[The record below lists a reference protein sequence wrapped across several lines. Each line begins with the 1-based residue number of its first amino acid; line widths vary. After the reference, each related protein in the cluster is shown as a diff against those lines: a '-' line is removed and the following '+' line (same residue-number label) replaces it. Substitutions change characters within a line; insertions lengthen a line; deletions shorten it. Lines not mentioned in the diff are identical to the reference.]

1 MLALDYEDAGGD
13 PENARPGGHDFFF
26 FFISGEEPDEEPEP
40 PKKRH
45 SRSASP
51 KAPVAPSSPPDSAPL
66 TPFGQSGPVKA
77 VERPQRAAQTPQTPS
92 GASPLIMDAV
102 QRLSRVHKRTGRA
115 SDKSIEQFTGI
126 AALFVEITGVDDVR
140 AVRQHHIA
148 AFVDAMDRLPPT
160 YRRSAAERDKPIAA
174 IIAEA
179 EATGAETGLS
189 AATVN
194 RNLIQL
200 GKVFK
205 GAQSEGIRVDPSVN
219 PSLLRRFE
227 KKNAKDDRDPFTP
240 DDVKRIFAAPVWTGA
255 KSAKRRRDP
264 GEIVVKDWLYWVPL
278 IAAYTGA
285 RREEICGLE
294 TADIDEEDGVPVII
308 VRPNARRG
316 LKNAQSQRRIPI
328 HSHLIDLGFLDYVRE
343 QRMKDRTNL
352 FHDLN
357 RKSPKSQ
364 IGDSTAYL
372 WRNIQNDML
381 GPQAK
386 KSFHSF
392 RHYAVQGLRAESD
405 VEKHVRAELFGH
417 LVGDI
422 EDDRY
427 GGRAPITALRAAV
440 EALPRVF

>member
-1 MLALDYEDAGGD
+1 MALANYVIRRGAFYAWRRVWRGKAVQIPLSTTDPARARRLASVATAASSVGYGLLDAGRISIHDVKKGVHAAVQREMLALDYEAAGGD

-26 FFISGEEPDEEPEP
+26 FFISGDEPDEEPEP
-40 PKKRH
+40 PKKRQP
-45 SRSASP
+45 RSASP
-51 KAPVAPSSPPDSAPL
+51 KAPVAPSPNPDSVPL
-66 TPFGQSGPVKA
+66 TPLGHSGPVEA

-205 GAQSEGIRVDPSVN
+205 AAQSEGIRVDPSLN

-227 KKNAKDDRDPFTP
+227 KKTP
-240 DDVKRIFAAPVWTGA
+240 RT
-255 KSAKRRRDP
+255 
-264 GEIVVKDWLYWVPL
+264 
-278 IAAYTGA
+278 
-285 RREEICGLE
+285 
-294 TADIDEEDGVPVII
+294 TAT
-308 VRPNARRG
+308 
-316 LKNAQSQRRIPI
+316 
-328 HSHLIDLGFLDYVRE
+328 HSRL
-343 QRMKDRTNL
+343 M
-352 FHDLN
+352 
-357 RKSPKSQ
+357 
-364 IGDSTAYL
+364 
-372 WRNIQNDML
+372 M
-381 GPQAK
+381 
-386 KSFHSF
+386 
-392 RHYAVQGLRAESD
+392 
-405 VEKHVRAELFGH
+405 
-417 LVGDI
+417 
-422 EDDRY
+422 
-427 GGRAPITALRAAV
+427 
-440 EALPRVF
+440 